1 MLEKEAKSQE
11 KSETREAPDATFPD
25 QGRRAHAV
33 VLHHAAVFVE
43 NLDRSASFYADVLGL
58 EVTDRAHLSARGIEQ
73 VSLSAG
79 RKHADLVIAR
89 RLDGTVASADK
100 RELFHLAFGLARGKP
115 FRAFLDHLVRQGV
128 PVVAGPREH
137 PANFD
142 GSGSRTA
149 VYFRDPDGHL
159 LEVTQE
165 H

>member
-1 MLEKEAKSQE
+1 MLEREAKSPE
-11 KSETREAPDATFPD
+11 SSETREAPSITFPD
-25 QGRRAHAV
+25 QRRRAHTV
-33 VLHHAAVFVE
+33 VLHHAALFVE
-43 NLDRSASFYADVLGL
+43 NLDRSASFYAEVLGF
-58 EVTDRAHLSARGIEQ
+58 EVTDRAHHSARGIEQ

-79 RKHADLVIAR
+79 HKHADLVIAR

-100 RELFHLAFGLARGKP
+100 RELFHLAFELAREELFG
-115 FRAFLDHLVRQGV
+115 AFLDHLARQGV
-128 PVVAGPREH
+128 PMVAGPREQR
-137 PANFD
+137 ANID